1 MARAPRRH
9 DWRSFRNP
17 GHRLVLTTVR
27 VSERLK
33 KAADQFLRRFRIS
46 LTQFNLLAVLSANP
60 EGIPQS
66 RIGDELTV
74 SRANVTWLVRRGA
87 ARGLCRIDPSS
98 LDARLKLVRITR
110 EGAALLRRIEGPYFA
125 ELRRI
130 ARGLSGAQALRA
142 AEALD
147 RLRQGL

>member
-1 MARAPRRH
+1 MAARRH

-33 KAADQFLRRFRIS
+33 KAAGQFLRRFRLS
-46 LTQFNLLAVLSANP
+46 LGQFNLLAVLSANP

-66 RIGDELTV
+66 RIGDEFTV
-74 SRANVTWLVRRGA
+74 SRANVTGLVRRGV
-87 ARGLCRIDPSS
+87 ARGLCRVEPFAR
-98 LDARLKLVRITR
+98 DARVKLVRITR
-110 EGAALLRRIEGPYFA
+110 EGSALLRRIEGPYFA
-125 ELRRI
+125 EIRRI
-130 ARGLSGAQALRA
+130 ARGVRDADALRA

-147 RLRQGL
+147 RLAAGL